1 MKKFLMTLMASMLL
15 LSSTTYAVEVSKA
28 HNPAKQM
35 ITMSKADT
43 LDMLRDAGIEA
54 SKVKMLD
61 SGEMVKTE
69 GEWIQY
75 FFRIGNSYS
84 RSGNF
89 RTFGLRWGSNSHYA
103 NRLPRHLRGPAMRLR
118 NTRLPFNSW
127 RTRDAGHLHF
137 WRW

>member
-43 LDMLRDAGIEA
+43 LDMLKDAGIET

-61 SGEMVKTE
+61 NGEMVQTE
-69 GEWIQY
+69 GEWFWWALY
-75 FFRIGNSYS
+75 GAA
-84 RSGNF
+84 
-89 RTFGLRWGSNSHYA
+89 WGGALAY
-103 NRLPRHLRGPAMRLR
+103 
-118 NTRLPFNSW
+118 TYYYYY
-127 RTRDAGHLHF
+127 
-137 WRW
+137 